1 MGPNPIGPVFSQ
13 GEEQTQGGCVH
24 REGSHSQTEQ
34 RRHLAHALNASVP
47 HAPLLLRGNDPL
59 SPSVSLLRPELRG
72 LPHQSLAREG
82 TVTGSAPP
90 LPAAEAGVRAA
101 DRLPQGFHVETRAVT
116 LRSDPRT
123 HARFLSGM
131 CLEQEFL
138 TGMEFHAQRM
148 KLSFSR

>member
-1 MGPNPIGPVFSQ
+1 MPLSR
-13 GEEQTQGGCVH
+13 T
-24 REGSHSQTEQ
+24 
-34 RRHLAHALNASVP
+34 RRLF
-47 HAPLLLRGNDPL
+47 LRGNDPL

-101 DRLPQGFHVETRAVT
+101 DRLPQGVHVETRAVT

-123 HARFLSGM
+123 HARFLYGM

-148 KLSFSR
+148 KLFLKMKDKFTASLLRSRELSRKTDR